1 MKERLQA
8 GDLEIPKDSL
18 WVDAYLKEA
27 KLRLR
32 RKDQILQK
40 PQALDKSQVSD
51 KGKKASA

>member
-51 KGKKASA
+51 KGKKASV